1 MPAKVTGRT
10 VYGIDV
16 RVPGMKWAAVKACPV
31 YGGTVK
37 SYDFDAIRQLPS
49 TSGSNPL
56 SATQYSRLPVS
67 ASGICPTAV
76 TI

>member
-49 TSGSNPL
+49 RRHLDPIRYRRRNIPD
-56 SATQYSRLPVS
+56 YR
-67 ASGICPTAV
+67 
-76 TI
+76 